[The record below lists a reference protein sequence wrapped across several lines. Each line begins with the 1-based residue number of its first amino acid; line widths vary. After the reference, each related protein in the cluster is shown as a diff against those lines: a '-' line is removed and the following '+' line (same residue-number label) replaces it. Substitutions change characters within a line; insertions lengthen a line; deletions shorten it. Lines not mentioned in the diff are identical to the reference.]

1 MNEIV
6 QNAIEKVK
14 TVFSSVKNKII
25 ELYFDNK
32 KVFFLLLSLC
42 FIIFLCIVLL
52 IFIPKEKK
60 ESQNSTIQNHLE
72 LSEKLLIPNGPE
84 LPKDYTFS
92 RKTKE
97 KWTEEE
103 AQVWFTEPSQKDID
117 SLSKSNDKMINEI
130 IGAAP

>member
-6 QNAIEKVK
+6 QNVIEKVK

-32 KVFFLLLSLC
+32 KVFFLLVSLC

-52 IFIPKEKK
+52 IFMPKKKK
-60 ESQNSTIQNHLE
+60 ESQNSYIENNLE

-130 IGAAP
+130 TGAAP

>member
-97 KWTEEE
+97 KWTEQE

-130 IGAAP
+130 TGAAL

>member
-1 MNEIV
+1 MNEIM
-6 QNAIEKVK
+6 QNFIEKIK
-14 TVFSSVKNKII
+14 KVFSSVKNKIT

-32 KVFFLLLSLC
+32 KVFFLLAGL
-42 FIIFLCIVLL
+42 FFVIIFCIILL
-52 IFIPKEKK
+52 ICLPKEKK

-130 IGAAP
+130 TGAAP

>member
-6 QNAIEKVK
+6 KNVIEKVK

-32 KVFFLLLSLC
+32 KVFFLLVSLC
-42 FIIFLCIVLL
+42 FIIFFCIILL
-52 IFIPKEKK
+52 ICLPKEKK

-97 KWTEEE
+97 KWTEQE

-130 IGAAP
+130 TGAAP

>member
-6 QNAIEKVK
+6 QNVIEKVK

-97 KWTEEE
+97 KWTEQE

-130 IGAAP
+130 TGAAP

>member
-1 MNEIV
+1 MNELL
-6 QNAIEKVK
+6 QNIIEKIK
-14 TVFSSVKNKII
+14 KVFSSVKNKNVDLFF
-25 ELYFDNK
+25 ENK
-32 KVFFLLLSLC
+32 KVFFLLAGL
-42 FIIFLCIVLL
+42 FFVIIFCIILL
-52 IFIPKEKK
+52 ICLPKEKK
-60 ESQNSTIQNHLE
+60 ASDGSTVENHLE
-72 LSEKLLIPNGPE
+72 LSEKPLIPNGPE

>member
-6 QNAIEKVK
+6 QNVIEKVK

-97 KWTEEE
+97 KWTEE

-130 IGAAP
+130 TGAAP

>member
-6 QNAIEKVK
+6 QNVIEKVK

-60 ESQNSTIQNHLE
+60 ESQNSAIQNHLE

-84 LPKDYTFS
+84 LPKNYTFS

-97 KWTEEE
+97 KWTEQE

-130 IGAAP
+130 TGAAP

>member
-6 QNAIEKVK
+6 QNVNEKVK

-60 ESQNSTIQNHLE
+60 ESQNSAIQNHLE

-97 KWTEEE
+97 KWTEQE
-103 AQVWFTEPSQKDID
+103 AQCWFTEPSQKDID

-130 IGAAP
+130 TGAAP

>member
-97 KWTEEE
+97 KWTEDE

-130 IGAAP
+130 TGAAP

>member
-92 RKTKE
+92 RKPKE

-130 IGAAP
+130 TGAAP

>member
-6 QNAIEKVK
+6 QNLIEKVK

-97 KWTEEE
+97 KWTEQE

-130 IGAAP
+130 TGAAP

>member
-1 MNEIV
+1 MNEIM
-6 QNAIEKVK
+6 QNAIEKIK
-14 TVFSSVKNKII
+14 KVFSSVKNKIT

-32 KVFFLLLSLC
+32 KVFFLLISL
-42 FIIFLCIVLL
+42 FFVIFLCIILL

-60 ESQNSTIQNHLE
+60 VSDGSTVENHLE

-130 IGAAP
+130 TGAAP

>member
-1 MNEIV
+1 MNEIM
-6 QNAIEKVK
+6 QNFIEKIK
-14 TVFSSVKNKII
+14 KVFSSVKNKIT

-32 KVFFLLLSLC
+32 KVFFLLAGL
-42 FIIFLCIVLL
+42 FFVIFLCIILL
-52 IFIPKEKK
+52 IFIPKDKK
-60 ESQNSTIQNHLE
+60 ESQNVYVENHLE
-72 LSEKLLIPNGPE
+72 LSEKPLIPNGPE

-92 RKTKE
+92 RKEKE

-130 IGAAP
+130 TGAAP

>member
-1 MNEIV
+1 MNEIL
-6 QNAIEKVK
+6 QNVIEKIK
-14 TVFSSVKNKII
+14 TVFSSVKNKIL

-32 KVFFLLLSLC
+32 KVFFLLVSL
-42 FIIFLCIVLL
+42 FFVIFLCIILL
-52 IFIPKEKK
+52 IFIPKENKQ
-60 ESQNSTIQNHLE
+60 SNNSHIENHLE
-72 LSEKLLIPNGPE
+72 LSEKPLIPNGPE

-97 KWTEEE
+97 RWTEEE

>member
-1 MNEIV
+1 MNEIL
-6 QNAIEKVK
+6 QNVIEKIK
-14 TVFSSVKNKII
+14 TVFSSVKNKIL

-32 KVFFLLLSLC
+32 KVFFLLVSL
-42 FIIFLCIVLL
+42 FFVIFLCIILL
-52 IFIPKEKK
+52 IFIPKENKQ
-60 ESQNSTIQNHLE
+60 SNNSHIENHLE
-72 LSEKLLIPNGPE
+72 LSEKPLIPNGPE

-97 KWTEEE
+97 KWTEQE

-130 IGAAP
+130 TGAAP

>member
-103 AQVWFTEPSQKDID
+103 AKVWFTEPSQKDID

-130 IGAAP
+130 TGAAP

>member
-1 MNEIV
+1 MKNE
-6 QNAIEKVK
+6 IEKVK
-14 TVFSSVKNKII
+14 TVFSSVKNKINK
-25 ELYFDNK
+25 LYFDNK

-130 IGAAP
+130 TGAAP

>member
-6 QNAIEKVK
+6 QNVIEKVK

-32 KVFFLLLSLC
+32 KVFFLLVSLC

-97 KWTEEE
+97 KWTEQE

-130 IGAAP
+130 TGAAP

>member
-60 ESQNSTIQNHLE
+60 ESQNVYVENHLE
-72 LSEKLLIPNGPE
+72 LSEKPLIPNGPE

>member
-52 IFIPKEKK
+52 IFIPREKK
-60 ESQNSTIQNHLE
+60 ESQNSYIENNLE

-97 KWTEEE
+97 KWTEQE

-130 IGAAP
+130 TGAAP

>member
-1 MNEIV
+1 MNEIL
-6 QNAIEKVK
+6 QNVIEKIK
-14 TVFSSVKNKII
+14 TVFSSVKNKIL

-32 KVFFLLLSLC
+32 KVFFLLVSL
-42 FIIFLCIVLL
+42 FFVIFLCIILL
-52 IFIPKEKK
+52 IFIPKENKQ
-60 ESQNSTIQNHLE
+60 SNNSHIENHLE
-72 LSEKLLIPNGPE
+72 LSEKPLIPNGPE

-97 KWTEEE
+97 RWTEEE
-103 AQVWFTEPSQKDID
+103 AQIWFTEPSQKDID

>member
-6 QNAIEKVK
+6 QNVIEKVK
-14 TVFSSVKNKII
+14 TVFSSVKNKIV

-60 ESQNSTIQNHLE
+60 ESQNSAIQNHLE

-84 LPKDYTFS
+84 LPKNYTFS

-97 KWTEEE
+97 KWTEQE

-130 IGAAP
+130 TGAAP

>member
-32 KVFFLLLSLC
+32 KVFFLLVSLC

-97 KWTEEE
+97 KWTEQE
-103 AQVWFTEPSQKDID
+103 AQVKFTEQSQKDID

-130 IGAAP
+130 TGAAP

>member
-52 IFIPKEKK
+52 IFIPREKK

-97 KWTEEE
+97 KWTEQE

-130 IGAAP
+130 TGAAP